1 MKAWRRLIAVFPWGA
16 PFTSCRPQR
25 RQGRFPHRVERPIKR
40 VAPGAGGN
48 PTGAGGVVTNRGQS
62 CVTRPRPPYKS
73 GAALRR
79 ERPRAR
85 TVTAAVLPVRRGQP
99 ADDVGCAAG
108 GRQSG
113 RGRDESAGRA
123 SSLHTEY
130 PVNLLGSRLRGND
143 ERRGEET
150 RRAGEDSR
158 TRAERPIRRVPPREL
173 AGRRRSHR
181 GARARSNR
189 CKMWGSP
196 QRPESSSRRV
206 GACGAHAPKS
216 ASSSRRRNR

>member
-1 MKAWRRLIAVFPWGA
+1 MFPWGA

-130 PVNLLGSRLRGND
+130 PANLLGSRLRGND

-150 RRAGEDSR
+150 RRAGGVV
-158 TRAERPIRRVPPREL
+158 TRPL
-173 AGRRRSHR
+173 LCLQWDL
-181 GARARSNR
+181 RA
-189 CKMWGSP
+189 GSP
-196 QRPESSSRRV
+196 PMFKRPQKHSGLDWWLSF
-206 GACGAHAPKS
+206 
-216 ASSSRRRNR
+216 